1 MDFCLQ
7 GYIDHVVLVEAD
19 VGETL
24 TQASYNYKRQ
34 KKKCLIHSYMVI
46 EAAYIITFL
55 KPNWHP
61 WSELLGYSPV
71 LHSYTTNFFFF
82 FWRLI
87 TVTQLY
93 G

>member
-1 MDFCLQ
+1 MLLFMNFCLQ

-55 KPNWHP
+55 KPN
-61 WSELLGYSPV
+61 
-71 LHSYTTNFFFF
+71 
-82 FWRLI
+82 
-87 TVTQLY
+87 
-93 G
+93 

>member
-1 MDFCLQ
+1 MNFCLQ

-55 KPNWHP
+55 KPN
-61 WSELLGYSPV
+61 
-71 LHSYTTNFFFF
+71 
-82 FWRLI
+82 
-87 TVTQLY
+87 
-93 G
+93 